1 MVRIPYYPGC
11 AVQTTAK
18 NYAISGM
25 AVAKKLG
32 IELVELP
39 KWNCCGVFPSLVTDD
54 LMRHLAPIRN
64 LIHVQEMNK
73 KGIVQN
79 ENRLVTFCSMC
90 YHTLKEANLFVKDTE
105 KLEKLNIFLEREKE
119 FVGGVKEGYEG
130 EIEALDFLEV
140 LRDIIGYNRVAK
152 EVEKPLKGLKVAA
165 YYGCLVLRPRE
176 IGIDDPE
183 NPNVLEDILE
193 TLGAEVVNNPNR
205 TQCCGSYHT
214 VDRKDIV
221 AKLTYDNLIY
231 PVRNG
236 AEVIVTCCPLCTFNL
251 DFRQKEARKGHR
263 DLKRIPVM
271 YYTQLMAIAFGLD
284 KQVYG
289 VDLDLHFVDPK
300 PLLEAKN
307 LY

>member
-1 MVRIPYYPGC
+1 MIRLPYYPGC
-11 AVQTTAK
+11 AVQTTAR
-18 NYAISGM
+18 NYAISGI

-39 KWNCCGVFPSLVTDD
+39 KWNCCGVFPFLATDD

-64 LIHVQEMNK
+64 LIHVQEMNET
-73 KGIVQN
+73 GIAEN
-79 ENRLVTFCSMC
+79 ENRVVTFCSMC
-90 YHTLKEANLFVKDTE
+90 YNTLKEANLFLKDAE
-105 KLEKLNIFLEREKE
+105 KMEKINTFLESEKE
-119 FVGGVKEGYEG
+119 FVGGVKEGYKG
-130 EIEALDFLEV
+130 GIEVLDFLEV
-140 LRDIIGYNRVAK
+140 LRDIVGYDRIAK
-152 EVEKPLKGLKVAA
+152 EVKKPLKDLKVAP

-183 NPNVLEDILE
+183 NPTVLENILE
-193 TLGAEVVNNPNR
+193 ALGAEAIDNPNR

-231 PVRNG
+231 PIRNG
-236 AEVIVTCCPLCTFNL
+236 AEVIVTCCPLCTFNM
-251 DFRQKEARKGHR
+251 DFRQKEARKLHR
-263 DLKRIPVM
+263 DLKEIPVM

-284 KQVYG
+284 KQFYG
-289 VDLDLHFVDPK
+289 VDLDLHYVDPK
-300 PLLEAKN
+300 PLLKAKN